1 MKIDREELVRATE
14 AGGLKKY
21 KTYAR
26 LSGPGWLQSA
36 ITLGGGS
43 LAGALFLGVIGGYSI
58 LWVQLFAMILGV
70 VMLCAISYVTLSTG
84 RSPFEAMR
92 TEINPVLAWGWLI
105 ATLLANLVWALPQYS
120 LAYGAVSQNLFPEAF
135 ADGGAVS
142 EFMVV
147 IQNLF
152 PDAFADEGT
161 GSKFLVSGIIFI
173 AVTAITLCY
182 GNEGV
187 GIKIYEWVLKG
198 IVAGIVLCF
207 MGVVLKI
214 STSSEDFNLLSA
226 LSGFIPDL
234 SILWK
239 PAEVFLP
246 MLEKIDQAGVRSFWT
261 EEIVNTQ
268 RMRMVA
274 AAATA
279 VGINMT
285 FLLPYSMLSKKW
297 GREHRGLAMFDLST
311 GMVIPYVL
319 AVSCVVIASAYMFH
333 GKPYDGL
340 LEDKNGQVVLV
351 ESSAGAKDFNKLL
364 ERRKNSSPEFASLEI
379 SQPETR
385 LAAMLVPRNTANF
398 AKSLSALSG
407 DSSFSNIIFGLGVLA
422 MALST
427 ISILCLISGFV
438 FCEALGAPHGGGV
451 HKAGILT
458 GLFGAF
464 WPIFWDGGSKA
475 YLAVVTSTFGYILFP
490 IACLGF
496 FLMMNSSRL
505 LKEDLPKGGQR
516 LVWNLLLGTSL
527 LITGLAAGHTATTK
541 TLPNSDFPIGT
552 VGLCVFLALVVWG
565 HFRMKAKNVPS

>member
-1 MKIDREELVRATE
+1 MKIDREELARATE
-14 AGGLKKY
+14 AGGWEKY
-21 KTYAR
+21 KTFAK

-58 LWVQLFAMILGV
+58 LWVQLLAMILGV
-70 VMLCAISYVTLSTG
+70 IMLCAISYITLSTG

-92 TEINPVLAWGWLI
+92 NEINPVLAWGWLI

-135 ADGGAVS
+135 ADGG
-142 EFMVV
+142 
-147 IQNLF
+147 
-152 PDAFADEGT
+152 D
-161 GSKFLVSGIIFI
+161 GSKFLVSGIIFL

-214 STSSEDFNLLSA
+214 STSAEDFNLLGA

-234 SILWK
+234 SILWQ

-246 MLEKIDQAGVRSFWT
+246 ILEKIEQADLRAFWT

-268 RMRMVA
+268 RMRMVG

-297 GREHRGLAMFDLST
+297 GKEHRGLAIFDLST

-333 GKPYDGL
+333 GQPYDGL
-340 LEDKNGQVVLV
+340 LEEKDGQVVLV
-351 ESSAGAKDFNKLL
+351 ESSAGINDFNKLID
-364 ERRKNSSPEFASLEI
+364 RRKNTVEGSGSLEVG
-379 SQPETR
+379 QAETK

-407 DSSFSNIIFGLGVLA
+407 DASFSNMIFGLGVLA

-438 FCEALGAPHGGGV
+438 FCEALGTEHGGTV

-458 GLFGAF
+458 GLFGVF
-464 WPIFWDGGSKA
+464 WPVFWDGGSKA
-475 YLAVVTSTFGYILFP
+475 YLAVVTSTFGYVLFP
-490 IACLGF
+490 IASLAF

-505 LKEDLPKGGQR
+505 LKEDLPKGNSR

-541 TLPNSDFPIGT
+541 TLPNGFPIGT
-552 VGLCVFLALVVWG
+552 VGLGVFLALVAWA
-565 HFRMKAKNVPS
+565 HLRMKNKTV

>member
-1 MKIDREELVRATE
+1 MKIDREELARATE
-14 AGGLKKY
+14 AGGWEKY
-21 KTYAR
+21 KIFAK

-58 LWVQLFAMILGV
+58 LWVQLLAMILGV
-70 VMLCAISYVTLSTG
+70 IMLCAISYITLSTG

-92 TEINPVLAWGWLI
+92 NEINPVLAWGWLI

-135 ADGGAVS
+135 ADGG
-142 EFMVV
+142 
-147 IQNLF
+147 
-152 PDAFADEGT
+152 D
-161 GSKFLVSGIIFI
+161 GSKFLVSGIIFL

-214 STSSEDFNLLSA
+214 STSAEDFNLLGA

-234 SILWK
+234 SILWQ
-239 PAEVFLP
+239 PADVFLP
-246 MLEKIDQAGVRSFWT
+246 ILEKIEQADLRAFWT

-268 RMRMVA
+268 RMRMVG

-297 GREHRGLAMFDLST
+297 GKEHRGLAIFDLST

-333 GKPYDGL
+333 GQPYDGL
-340 LEDKNGQVVLV
+340 LEEKDGQVVLV
-351 ESSAGAKDFNKLL
+351 ESSAGINDFNKLID
-364 ERRKNSSPEFASLEI
+364 RRKNTVEGSENLEVG
-379 SQPETR
+379 QAETQ

-407 DSSFSNIIFGLGVLA
+407 DASFSNMIFGLGVLA

-438 FCEALGAPHGGGV
+438 FCEALGTEHGGRV

-458 GLFGAF
+458 GLFGVF
-464 WPIFWDGGSKA
+464 WPVFWDGGSKA
-475 YLAVVTSTFGYILFP
+475 YLAVVTSTFGYVLFP
-490 IACLGF
+490 IASLAF

-505 LKEDLPKGGQR
+505 LKEDLPKGNSR

-541 TLPNSDFPIGT
+541 TLPNGFPIGT
-552 VGLCVFLALVVWG
+552 VGLGIFLALVAWA
-565 HFRMKAKNVPS
+565 HLRMKNKAV

>member
-1 MKIDREELVRATE
+1 MKIDREELVRASQ
-14 AGGLKKY
+14 AGGFKKY

-58 LWVQLFAMILGV
+58 LWVQLLAMILGV

-92 TEINPVLAWGWLI
+92 TEVNPVLAWGWLI

-120 LAYGAVSQNLFPEAF
+120 LAYGAVSQNLFPEVF
-135 ADGGAVS
+135 ADGG
-142 EFMVV
+142 
-147 IQNLF
+147 
-152 PDAFADEGT
+152 T
-161 GSKFLVSGIIFI
+161 GEKFLVSGLIFI
-173 AVTAITLCY
+173 VVTAITLCY
-182 GNEGV
+182 GRDGV

-214 STSSEDFNLLSA
+214 SSSSADFNLLIA
-226 LSGFIPDL
+226 LRGFIPDL
-234 SILWK
+234 SILTE
-239 PAEVFLP
+239 PGDVFLP
-246 MLEKIDQAGVRSFWT
+246 LLKEIDHAGVREFWS
-261 EEIVNTQ
+261 EKIVNTQ
-268 RMRMVA
+268 RERMVG

-297 GREHRGLAMFDLST
+297 GREHRGLAIFDLST

-319 AVSCVVIASAYMFH
+319 AVSCVVLASAYMFH
-333 GKPYDGL
+333 GQPYDGL
-340 LEDKNGQVVLV
+340 LVEEDGQVRLV
-351 ESSAGAKDFNKLL
+351 EDSAGARDFDKLIAG
-364 ERRKNSSPEFASLEI
+364 RKGADPEFSELEI
-379 SQPETR
+379 GQAETR
-385 LAAMLVPRNTANF
+385 LAAMLVPRTTGNF
-398 AKSLSALSG
+398 ANSLSALSG
-407 DSSFSNIIFGLGVLA
+407 EGSVSQFIFGLGVLA

-438 FCEALGAPHGGGV
+438 FCEALGVAHGGSV

-458 GLFGAF
+458 GLFGVF
-464 WPIFWDGGSKA
+464 WPVFWDGGSKA

-516 LVWNLLLGTSL
+516 LLWNFLLGTSL

-552 VGLCVFLALVVWG
+552 VGLCAFIALIIWG
-565 HFRMKAKNVPS
+565 HFRRSKGNESV

>member
-14 AGGLKKY
+14 AGGFKKY

-58 LWVQLFAMILGV
+58 LWVQLLAMILGV

-92 TEINPVLAWGWLI
+92 TEVNPVLAWGWLI

-120 LAYGAVSQNLFPEAF
+120 LAYGAVSQNLFPEVF
-135 ADGGAVS
+135 ADGG
-142 EFMVV
+142 
-147 IQNLF
+147 
-152 PDAFADEGT
+152 T
-161 GSKFLVSGIIFI
+161 GEKFLVSGLIFI
-173 AVTAITLCY
+173 VVTAITLCY
-182 GNEGV
+182 GRDGV

-214 STSSEDFNLLSA
+214 SSSSADFNLLIA
-226 LSGFIPDL
+226 LRGFIPDL
-234 SILWK
+234 SILTE
-239 PAEVFLP
+239 PGDVFLP
-246 MLEKIDQAGVRSFWT
+246 LLKEIDHAGVREFWS
-261 EEIVNTQ
+261 EKIVNTQ
-268 RMRMVA
+268 RERMVG

-297 GREHRGLAMFDLST
+297 GREHRGLAIFDLST

-319 AVSCVVIASAYMFH
+319 AVSCVVLASAYMFH
-333 GKPYDGL
+333 GQPYDGL
-340 LEDKNGQVVLV
+340 LVEEDGQVRLV
-351 ESSAGAKDFNKLL
+351 EDSAGARDFDKLIAG
-364 ERRKNSSPEFASLEI
+364 RKGADPEFSELEI
-379 SQPETR
+379 GQAETR
-385 LAAMLVPRNTANF
+385 LAAMLVPRTTGNF
-398 AKSLSALSG
+398 ANSLSALSG
-407 DSSFSNIIFGLGVLA
+407 EGSVSQFIFGLGVLA

-438 FCEALGAPHGGGV
+438 FCEALGVAHGGSV

-458 GLFGAF
+458 GLFGVF
-464 WPIFWDGGSKA
+464 WPVFWDGGSKA

-516 LVWNLLLGTSL
+516 LLWNFLLGTSL

-552 VGLCVFLALVVWG
+552 VGLCAFIALIIWG
-565 HFRMKAKNVPS
+565 HFRRSKGNESV

>member
-1 MKIDREELVRATE
+1 MKIDREELVRAIE
-14 AGGLKKY
+14 AGGLQKY

-58 LWVQLFAMILGV
+58 LWVQLVAMILGV
-70 VMLCAISYVTLSTG
+70 IMLCAISYVTLSTG

-135 ADGGAVS
+135 ADGG
-142 EFMVV
+142 
-147 IQNLF
+147 
-152 PDAFADEGT
+152 T
-161 GSKFLVSGIIFI
+161 GSKYLVSGLIFI

-182 GNEGV
+182 GNEGM
-187 GIKIYEWVLKG
+187 GIKIYEWILKG

-214 STSSEDFNLLSA
+214 STSSVDFNLLGT

-234 SILWK
+234 SILTT
-239 PAEVFLP
+239 PGDVFLP
-246 MLEKIDQAGVRSFWT
+246 LLKEIEHVGIREFWT
-261 EEIVNTQ
+261 AQIVDTQ
-268 RMRMVA
+268 RERMVG

-297 GREHRGLAMFDLST
+297 GKEHRGLAIFDLST

-333 GKPYDGL
+333 GQPYDGL
-340 LEDKNGQVVLV
+340 LVEENGQVRVV
-351 ESSAGAKDFNKLL
+351 EDSAGAKDFTKLISKRKGAAPELSDL
-364 ERRKNSSPEFASLEI
+364 EVGQA
-379 SQPETR
+379 ETR
-385 LAAMLVPRNTANF
+385 LAAMLVPRSTGNF
-398 AKSLSALSG
+398 ANSLSALSG
-407 DSSFSNIIFGLGVLA
+407 EGSISQFIFGLGVLA

-438 FCEALGAPHGGGV
+438 FCEALGAPHGGTI

-458 GLFGAF
+458 GFFGVF
-464 WPIFWDGGSKA
+464 WPVFWDGGSKA
-475 YLAVVTSTFGYILFP
+475 YLAVVTSTFGYVLFP
-490 IACLGF
+490 IACLAF

-505 LKEDLPKGGQR
+505 LKDDLPRGKSR
-516 LVWNLLLGTSL
+516 LIWNLLLGTSL

-541 TLPNSDFPIGT
+541 TLPNGFPIGT
-552 VGLCVFLALVVWG
+552 VGLGVFLALVAWA
-565 HFRMKAKNVPS
+565 HFRMKNKAS

>member
-1 MKIDREELVRATE
+1 MKIDREELARATE
-14 AGGLKKY
+14 AGGWEKY
-21 KTYAR
+21 KTFAK

-58 LWVQLFAMILGV
+58 LWVQLLAMILGV
-70 VMLCAISYVTLSTG
+70 IMLCAISYITLSTG

-92 TEINPVLAWGWLI
+92 NEINPVLAWGWLI

-120 LAYGAVSQNLFPEAF
+120 LAYGAVSQNLFPEVF
-135 ADGGAVS
+135 ADGG
-142 EFMVV
+142 
-147 IQNLF
+147 N
-152 PDAFADEGT
+152 
-161 GSKFLVSGIIFI
+161 GSKFLVSGIIFL

-214 STSSEDFNLLSA
+214 STSAEDFNLLGA

-234 SILWK
+234 SILWQ

-246 MLEKIDQAGVRSFWT
+246 ILEKIEQADLRAFWT

-268 RMRMVA
+268 RMRMVG

-297 GREHRGLAMFDLST
+297 GKEHRGLAIFDLST

-333 GKPYDGL
+333 GQPYDGL
-340 LEDKNGQVVLV
+340 LEEKDGQVVLV
-351 ESSAGAKDFNKLL
+351 ESSAGINDFNKLIDC
-364 ERRKNSSPEFASLEI
+364 RKNTVEGSASLEVG
-379 SQPETR
+379 QAETQ

-407 DSSFSNIIFGLGVLA
+407 DASFSNMIFGLGVLA

-438 FCEALGAPHGGGV
+438 FCEALGTEHGGTV

-458 GLFGAF
+458 GLFGVF
-464 WPIFWDGGSKA
+464 WPVFWDGGSKA
-475 YLAVVTSTFGYILFP
+475 YLAVVTSTFGYVLFP
-490 IACLGF
+490 IASLAF

-505 LKEDLPKGGQR
+505 LKEDLPKGNSR

-541 TLPNSDFPIGT
+541 TLPNGFPIGT
-552 VGLCVFLALVVWG
+552 VGLGVFLALVAWA
-565 HFRMKAKNVPS
+565 HLRMKNKTV

>member
-1 MKIDREELVRATE
+1 MKIDREELARATE
-14 AGGLKKY
+14 AGGWEKY
-21 KTYAR
+21 KTFAR

-58 LWVQLFAMILGV
+58 LWVQLLAMILGV
-70 VMLCAISYVTLSTG
+70 IMLCAISYITLSTG

-92 TEINPVLAWGWLI
+92 NEINPVLAWGWLI

-120 LAYGAVSQNLFPEAF
+120 LAYGAVSQNLFPEVL
-135 ADGGAVS
+135 ADGG
-142 EFMVV
+142 
-147 IQNLF
+147 N
-152 PDAFADEGT
+152 
-161 GSKFLVSGIIFI
+161 GSKFLVSGIIFL

-214 STSSEDFNLLSA
+214 STSAEDFNLLGA

-234 SILWK
+234 SILWQ

-246 MLEKIDQAGVRSFWT
+246 ILEKIEQADLRTFWT

-268 RMRMVA
+268 RMRMVG

-297 GREHRGLAMFDLST
+297 GKEHRGLAIFDLST

-333 GKPYDGL
+333 GQPYDGL
-340 LEDKNGQVVLV
+340 LEEKDGQLVLV
-351 ESSAGAKDFNKLL
+351 ESSAGINDFNKLVD
-364 ERRKNSSPEFASLEI
+364 RRKNTVEGSASLEVG
-379 SQPETR
+379 QAETE

-407 DSSFSNIIFGLGVLA
+407 DASFSNMIFGLGVLA

-438 FCEALGAPHGGGV
+438 FCEALGTEHGGTV

-458 GLFGAF
+458 GLFGVF
-464 WPIFWDGGSKA
+464 WPVFWDGGSKA
-475 YLAVVTSTFGYILFP
+475 YLAVVTSTFGYVLFP
-490 IACLGF
+490 IASLAF

-505 LKEDLPKGGQR
+505 LKEDLPKGNSR

-541 TLPNSDFPIGT
+541 TLPNGFPIGT
-552 VGLCVFLALVVWG
+552 VGLGVFLALVAWA
-565 HFRMKAKNVPS
+565 HLRMKNKAV

>member
-1 MKIDREELVRATE
+1 MKIDREELARATE
-14 AGGLKKY
+14 AGGWEKY
-21 KTYAR
+21 KTFAK

-58 LWVQLFAMILGV
+58 LWVQLLAMILGV
-70 VMLCAISYVTLSTG
+70 IMLCAISYITLSTG

-92 TEINPVLAWGWLI
+92 NEINPVLAWGWLI

-135 ADGGAVS
+135 ADGG
-142 EFMVV
+142 
-147 IQNLF
+147 
-152 PDAFADEGT
+152 D
-161 GSKFLVSGIIFI
+161 GSKFLVSGIIFL

-214 STSSEDFNLLSA
+214 STSAEDFDLLGA

-234 SILWK
+234 SILWQ

-246 MLEKIDQAGVRSFWT
+246 ILEKIEQADLRAFWT

-268 RMRMVA
+268 RMRMVG

-297 GREHRGLAMFDLST
+297 GREHRGLAIFDLST

-333 GKPYDGL
+333 GQPYDGL
-340 LEDKNGQVVLV
+340 LEEKDGQVVLV
-351 ESSAGAKDFNKLL
+351 ESSAGINDFNKLID
-364 ERRKNSSPEFASLEI
+364 RRKNAVEGSENLGVG
-379 SQPETR
+379 QVETR

-398 AKSLSALSG
+398 AKSLSAISG
-407 DSSFSNIIFGLGVLA
+407 DVSFSNVIFGLGVLA

-438 FCEALGAPHGGGV
+438 FCEALGAQHGGKV

-458 GLFGAF
+458 GLFGVF
-464 WPIFWDGGSKA
+464 WPVFWDGGSKA
-475 YLAVVTSTFGYILFP
+475 YLAVVTSTFGYVLFP
-490 IACLGF
+490 IACLAF

-505 LKEDLPKGGQR
+505 LKDDLPKGNSR

-541 TLPNSDFPIGT
+541 TLPNGFPIGT
-552 VGLCVFLALVVWG
+552 VGLGVFLALVAWA
-565 HFRMKAKNVPS
+565 HLRMKNKATS

>member
-1 MKIDREELVRATE
+1 MKIDREELARATE
-14 AGGLKKY
+14 AGGWEKY
-21 KTYAR
+21 KTFAK

-58 LWVQLFAMILGV
+58 LWVQLLAMILGV
-70 VMLCAISYVTLSTG
+70 IMLCAISYITLSTG

-92 TEINPVLAWGWLI
+92 NEINPVLAWGWLI

-120 LAYGAVSQNLFPEAF
+120 LAYGAISQNLFPEAF
-135 ADGGAVS
+135 ADGG
-142 EFMVV
+142 
-147 IQNLF
+147 
-152 PDAFADEGT
+152 D
-161 GSKFLVSGIIFI
+161 GSKFLVSGIIFL

-214 STSSEDFNLLSA
+214 STSAEDFNLLGA

-234 SILWK
+234 SILWQ

-246 MLEKIDQAGVRSFWT
+246 ILEKIEQADLRAFWT

-268 RMRMVA
+268 RMRMVG

-297 GREHRGLAMFDLST
+297 SKEHRGLAIFDLST

-333 GKPYDGL
+333 GQPYDGL
-340 LEDKNGQVVLV
+340 LEEKDGQVVLV
-351 ESSAGAKDFNKLL
+351 ESSAGINDFNKLID
-364 ERRKNSSPEFASLEI
+364 RRKNTVKGSESLNVG
-379 SQPETR
+379 QAETR

-407 DSSFSNIIFGLGVLA
+407 DTSFSNMIFGLGVLA

-438 FCEALGAPHGGGV
+438 FCEALGTEHGGTV

-458 GLFGAF
+458 GLFGVF
-464 WPIFWDGGSKA
+464 WPVFWDGGSKA
-475 YLAVVTSTFGYILFP
+475 YLAVVTSTFGYVLFP
-490 IACLGF
+490 IASLAF

-505 LKEDLPKGGQR
+505 LKEDLPKGNSR

-541 TLPNSDFPIGT
+541 TLPNGFPIGT
-552 VGLCVFLALVVWG
+552 VGLGVFLALVAWA
-565 HFRMKAKNVPS
+565 HLRMKSKTV

>member
-1 MKIDREELVRATE
+1 MKIDREELARATE
-14 AGGLKKY
+14 AGGWEKY
-21 KTYAR
+21 KTFAK

-58 LWVQLFAMILGV
+58 LWVQLLAMILGV
-70 VMLCAISYVTLSTG
+70 IMLCAISYITLSTG

-92 TEINPVLAWGWLI
+92 NEINPVLAWGWLI

-135 ADGGAVS
+135 ADGG
-142 EFMVV
+142 
-147 IQNLF
+147 N
-152 PDAFADEGT
+152 
-161 GSKFLVSGIIFI
+161 GSKFLVSGIIFL

-214 STSSEDFNLLSA
+214 STSAEDFNLLGA

-234 SILWK
+234 SILWQ

-246 MLEKIDQAGVRSFWT
+246 ILEKIEQAELRAFWT

-268 RMRMVA
+268 RMRMVG

-297 GREHRGLAMFDLST
+297 GKEHRGLAIFDLST

-333 GKPYDGL
+333 GQPFDGL
-340 LEDKNGQVVLV
+340 LEEKDGQMVLV
-351 ESSAGAKDFNKLL
+351 ESSAGINDFNKLID
-364 ERRKNSSPEFASLEI
+364 RRKNTVDGSESLEVG
-379 SQPETR
+379 QAETQ

-407 DSSFSNIIFGLGVLA
+407 DASFSNMIFGLGVLA

-438 FCEALGAPHGGGV
+438 FCEALGTEHGGTV

-458 GLFGAF
+458 GLFGVF
-464 WPIFWDGGSKA
+464 WPVFWDGGSKA
-475 YLAVVTSTFGYILFP
+475 YLAVVTSTFGYVLFP
-490 IACLGF
+490 IASLAF

-505 LKEDLPKGGQR
+505 LKDDLPRGNSR

-541 TLPNSDFPIGT
+541 TLPNGFPIGT
-552 VGLCVFLALVVWG
+552 VGLGVFLALVAWA
-565 HFRMKAKNVPS
+565 HLRMKNKTVS

>member
-120 LAYGAVSQNLFPEAF
+120 LAYAAVSQNLFPEAF
-135 ADGGAVS
+135 ADGGMGA
-142 EFMVV
+142 
-147 IQNLF
+147 
-152 PDAFADEGT
+152 
-161 GSKFLVSGIIFI
+161 KFLVSGLIFL

-182 GNEGV
+182 GNDGV

-214 STSSEDFNLLSA
+214 SYSSADFNLLTA
-226 LSGFIPDL
+226 LRGFIPDL
-234 SILWK
+234 SILTK
-239 PAEVFLP
+239 PGDVFLP
-246 MLEKIDQAGVRSFWT
+246 LLKEIDHAGVREFWS
-261 EEIVNTQ
+261 EKIVNTQ
-268 RMRMVA
+268 RERMVG

-297 GREHRGLAMFDLST
+297 GREHRGLAIFDLST

-319 AVSCVVIASAYMFH
+319 AVSCVVLASAYMFH
-333 GKPYDGL
+333 GQPYDGL
-340 LEDKNGQVVLV
+340 LAEENGHVRVVED
-351 ESSAGAKDFNKLL
+351 SAGAKDFNKLIAG
-364 ERRKNSSPEFASLEI
+364 RKGADPKFSELQVGQA
-379 SQPETR
+379 ETR
-385 LAAMLVPRNTANF
+385 LAAMLVPRTTGNF
-398 AKSLSALSG
+398 ANSLSALSG
-407 DSSFSNIIFGLGVLA
+407 EGSVSQFIFGLGVLA

-438 FCEALGAPHGGGV
+438 FCEALGVAHGGKV
-451 HKAGILT
+451 HRAGILT
-458 GLFGAF
+458 GLFGVF
-464 WPIFWDGGSKA
+464 WPVFWDGGSKA
-475 YLAVVTSTFGYILFP
+475 YLAVVTSTFGYVLFP
-490 IACLGF
+490 IACLAF

-505 LKEDLPKGGQR
+505 LKDDLPRGGQR
-516 LVWNLLLGTSL
+516 LVWNVLLGTSL

-552 VGLCVFLALVVWG
+552 VGLCAFIALIIWG
-565 HFRMKAKNVPS
+565 HFRRSRGNESA

>member
-14 AGGLKKY
+14 AGGLQKY

-58 LWVQLFAMILGV
+58 LWVQLVAMILGV
-70 VMLCAISYVTLSTG
+70 IMLCAISYVTLSTG

-135 ADGGAVS
+135 ADGG
-142 EFMVV
+142 M
-147 IQNLF
+147 
-152 PDAFADEGT
+152 
-161 GSKFLVSGIIFI
+161 GSKYLVSGLIFI

-182 GNEGV
+182 GKEGM
-187 GIKIYEWVLKG
+187 GIKVYEWVLKG

-214 STSSEDFNLLSA
+214 STSSVDFNLLGT

-234 SILWK
+234 SILTT
-239 PAEVFLP
+239 PGDVFLP
-246 MLEKIDQAGVRSFWT
+246 LLKEIEHVGIREFWT
-261 EEIVNTQ
+261 AQIVDTQ
-268 RMRMVA
+268 RERMVG

-297 GREHRGLAMFDLST
+297 GKEHRGLAIFDLST

-333 GKPYDGL
+333 GQPYDGL
-340 LEDKNGQVVLV
+340 LVEENGQVRVV
-351 ESSAGAKDFNKLL
+351 EDSAGAKDFTKLISKRKGAAPELSDL
-364 ERRKNSSPEFASLEI
+364 EVGQA
-379 SQPETR
+379 ETR
-385 LAAMLVPRNTANF
+385 LAAMLVPRSTGNF
-398 AKSLSALSG
+398 ANSLSALSG
-407 DSSFSNIIFGLGVLA
+407 EGSISQFIFGLGVLA

-438 FCEALGAPHGGGV
+438 FCEALGAPHGGTI

-458 GLFGAF
+458 GLFGVF
-464 WPIFWDGGSKA
+464 WPVFWDGGSKA
-475 YLAVVTSTFGYILFP
+475 YLAVVTSTFGYVLFP
-490 IACLGF
+490 IACLAF

-505 LKEDLPKGGQR
+505 LKDDLPRGKSR
-516 LVWNLLLGTSL
+516 LIWNLLLGTSL

-541 TLPNSDFPIGT
+541 TLPNGFPIGT
-552 VGLCVFLALVVWG
+552 VGLGVFLALVAWA
-565 HFRMKAKNVPS
+565 HLRMKNKAS

>member
-1 MKIDREELVRATE
+1 MKIDREELARATE
-14 AGGLKKY
+14 AGGWEKY
-21 KTYAR
+21 KTFAK

-58 LWVQLFAMILGV
+58 LWVQLLAMILGV
-70 VMLCAISYVTLSTG
+70 IMLCAISYITLSTG

-92 TEINPVLAWGWLI
+92 NEINPVLAWGWLI

-120 LAYGAVSQNLFPEAF
+120 LAYGAISQNLFPEAF
-135 ADGGAVS
+135 AEGG
-142 EFMVV
+142 
-147 IQNLF
+147 
-152 PDAFADEGT
+152 D
-161 GSKFLVSGIIFI
+161 GSKFLVSGIIFL
-173 AVTAITLCY
+173 AVTGITLCY

-214 STSSEDFNLLSA
+214 STSAEDFNLLGA

-234 SILWK
+234 SILWQ

-246 MLEKIDQAGVRSFWT
+246 ILEKIDQADLRAFWT

-268 RMRMVA
+268 RMRMVG

-297 GREHRGLAMFDLST
+297 GKEHRGLAIFDLST

-333 GKPYDGL
+333 GQPYDGL
-340 LEDKNGQVVLV
+340 LEEKDGQVVLV
-351 ESSAGAKDFNKLL
+351 ESSVGINDFNKLID
-364 ERRKNSSPEFASLEI
+364 RRKNTVEGSGSLEVG
-379 SQPETR
+379 QAETK

-407 DSSFSNIIFGLGVLA
+407 DASFSNMIFGLGVLA

-438 FCEALGAPHGGGV
+438 FCEALGTEHGGTV

-458 GLFGAF
+458 GLFGVF
-464 WPIFWDGGSKA
+464 WPVFWDGGSKA
-475 YLAVVTSTFGYILFP
+475 YLAVVTSTFGYVLFP
-490 IACLGF
+490 IASLAF

-505 LKEDLPKGGQR
+505 LKEDLPKGNSR

-541 TLPNSDFPIGT
+541 TLPNGFPIGT
-552 VGLCVFLALVVWG
+552 VGLGVFLALVAWA
-565 HFRMKAKNVPS
+565 HLRMKNKTV

>member
-1 MKIDREELVRATE
+1 MKIDREELARATA
-14 AGGLKKY
+14 AGGWEKY
-21 KTYAR
+21 KTFAK

-58 LWVQLFAMILGV
+58 LWVQLLAMILGV
-70 VMLCAISYVTLSTG
+70 IMLCAISYITLSTG

-92 TEINPVLAWGWLI
+92 NEINPVLAWGWLI

-120 LAYGAVSQNLFPEAF
+120 LAYGAISQNLFPEAF
-135 ADGGAVS
+135 ADGG
-142 EFMVV
+142 
-147 IQNLF
+147 
-152 PDAFADEGT
+152 D
-161 GSKFLVSGIIFI
+161 GSKFLVSGIIFL

-214 STSSEDFNLLSA
+214 STSAEDFNLLGA

-234 SILWK
+234 SILWQ

-246 MLEKIDQAGVRSFWT
+246 ILEKIEQADLRAFWT

-268 RMRMVA
+268 RMRMVG

-297 GREHRGLAMFDLST
+297 GKEHRGLAIFDLST

-333 GKPYDGL
+333 GQPYDGL
-340 LEDKNGQVVLV
+340 LVEKDGQVVLV
-351 ESSAGAKDFNKLL
+351 ESSAGINDFNKLID
-364 ERRKNSSPEFASLEI
+364 RRKNAVEGSASLEVG
-379 SQPETR
+379 QAETQ

-407 DSSFSNIIFGLGVLA
+407 DASFSNMIFGLGVLA

-438 FCEALGAPHGGGV
+438 FCEALGTEHGGTV

-458 GLFGAF
+458 GLFGVF
-464 WPIFWDGGSKA
+464 WPVFWDGGSKA
-475 YLAVVTSTFGYILFP
+475 YLAVVTSTFGYVLFP
-490 IACLGF
+490 IASLAF

-505 LKEDLPKGGQR
+505 LKEDLPKGNSR

-541 TLPNSDFPIGT
+541 TLPNGFPIGT
-552 VGLCVFLALVVWG
+552 VGLGVFLALVAWA
-565 HFRMKAKNVPS
+565 HLRMKNKASL

>member
-14 AGGLKKY
+14 AGGLQKY

-58 LWVQLFAMILGV
+58 LWVQLVAMILGV
-70 VMLCAISYVTLSTG
+70 IMLCAISYVTLSTG

-135 ADGGAVS
+135 ADGG
-142 EFMVV
+142 
-147 IQNLF
+147 
-152 PDAFADEGT
+152 T
-161 GSKFLVSGIIFI
+161 GSKYLVSGLIFI

-182 GNEGV
+182 GKEGM
-187 GIKIYEWVLKG
+187 GIKVYEWVLKG

-214 STSSEDFNLLSA
+214 STSSVDFNLLGT

-234 SILWK
+234 SILTT
-239 PAEVFLP
+239 PGDVFLP
-246 MLEKIDQAGVRSFWT
+246 LLKEIEHVGIREFWT
-261 EEIVNTQ
+261 AQIVDTQ
-268 RMRMVA
+268 RERMVG

-297 GREHRGLAMFDLST
+297 GKEHRGLAIFDLST

-333 GKPYDGL
+333 GQPYDGL
-340 LEDKNGQVVLV
+340 LVEENGQVRVV
-351 ESSAGAKDFNKLL
+351 EDSAGAKDFTKLISKRKDAAPELSDL
-364 ERRKNSSPEFASLEI
+364 EVGQA
-379 SQPETR
+379 ETR
-385 LAAMLVPRNTANF
+385 LAAMLVPRSTGNF
-398 AKSLSALSG
+398 ANSLSALSG
-407 DSSFSNIIFGLGVLA
+407 EGSISQFIFGLGVLA

-438 FCEALGAPHGGGV
+438 FCEALGAPHGGTI

-458 GLFGAF
+458 GLFGVF
-464 WPIFWDGGSKA
+464 WPVFWDGGSKA
-475 YLAVVTSTFGYILFP
+475 YLAVVTSTFGYVLFP
-490 IACLGF
+490 IACLAF

-505 LKEDLPKGGQR
+505 LKDDLPRGKSR
-516 LVWNLLLGTSL
+516 LIWNLLLGTSL

-541 TLPNSDFPIGT
+541 TLPNGFPIGT
-552 VGLCVFLALVVWG
+552 VGLGVFLALVAWA
-565 HFRMKAKNVPS
+565 HLRMKNKAS

>member
-1 MKIDREELVRATE
+1 MKIDREQLARATE
-14 AGGLKKY
+14 AGGWEKY
-21 KTYAR
+21 KTFAK

-58 LWVQLFAMILGV
+58 LWVQLLAMILGV
-70 VMLCAISYVTLSTG
+70 IMLCAISYITLSTG

-92 TEINPVLAWGWLI
+92 NEINPVLAWGWLI

-135 ADGGAVS
+135 ADGG
-142 EFMVV
+142 
-147 IQNLF
+147 
-152 PDAFADEGT
+152 D
-161 GSKFLVSGIIFI
+161 GSKFLVSGIIFL

-214 STSSEDFNLLSA
+214 STSAEDFDLLGA

-234 SILWK
+234 SILWQ

-246 MLEKIDQAGVRSFWT
+246 ILEKIEQADLRAFWT

-268 RMRMVA
+268 RMRMVG

-297 GREHRGLAMFDLST
+297 GREHRGLAIFDLST

-333 GKPYDGL
+333 GQPYDGL
-340 LEDKNGQVVLV
+340 LEEKDGQVVLV
-351 ESSAGAKDFNKLL
+351 ESSAGINDFNKLID
-364 ERRKNSSPEFASLEI
+364 RRKNAVEGSESLEVG
-379 SQPETR
+379 QVETR

-398 AKSLSALSG
+398 AKSLSAISG
-407 DSSFSNIIFGLGVLA
+407 DVSFSNVIFGLGVLA

-438 FCEALGAPHGGGV
+438 FCEALGAQHGGKV

-458 GLFGAF
+458 GLFGVF
-464 WPIFWDGGSKA
+464 WPVFWDGGSKA
-475 YLAVVTSTFGYILFP
+475 YLAVVTSTFGYVLFP
-490 IACLGF
+490 IACLAF

-505 LKEDLPKGGQR
+505 LKDDLPKGNSR

-541 TLPNSDFPIGT
+541 TLPNGFPIGT
-552 VGLCVFLALVVWG
+552 VGLGVFLALVTWA
-565 HFRMKAKNVPS
+565 HLRMKNKATS

>member
-1 MKIDREELVRATE
+1 MKIDREELARATE
-14 AGGLKKY
+14 AGGWEKY
-21 KTYAR
+21 KTFAK

-58 LWVQLFAMILGV
+58 LWVQLLAMILGV
-70 VMLCAISYVTLSTG
+70 IMLCAISYITLSTG

-92 TEINPVLAWGWLI
+92 NEINPVLAWGWLI

-135 ADGGAVS
+135 ADGG
-142 EFMVV
+142 
-147 IQNLF
+147 N
-152 PDAFADEGT
+152 
-161 GSKFLVSGIIFI
+161 GSKFLVSGIIFL

-214 STSSEDFNLLSA
+214 STSAEDFNLLGA

-234 SILWK
+234 SILWQ

-246 MLEKIDQAGVRSFWT
+246 ILEKIEQADLRAFWT

-268 RMRMVA
+268 RMRMVG

-297 GREHRGLAMFDLST
+297 GKEHRGLAIFDLST

-333 GKPYDGL
+333 GQPYDGL
-340 LEDKNGQVVLV
+340 LEEKDGQVVLV
-351 ESSAGAKDFNKLL
+351 ESSAGINDFNKLID
-364 ERRKNSSPEFASLEI
+364 RRKNTVEGSESLEVG
-379 SQPETR
+379 QAETQ

-407 DSSFSNIIFGLGVLA
+407 DASFSNMIFGLGVLA

-438 FCEALGAPHGGGV
+438 FCEALGTEHGGNV

-458 GLFGAF
+458 GLFGVF
-464 WPIFWDGGSKA
+464 WPVFWDGGSKA
-475 YLAVVTSTFGYILFP
+475 YLAVVTSTFGYVLFP
-490 IACLGF
+490 IASLAF

-505 LKEDLPKGGQR
+505 LKEDLPKGNSR

-541 TLPNSDFPIGT
+541 TLPNGFPIGT
-552 VGLCVFLALVVWG
+552 VGLGVFLALVAWA
-565 HFRMKAKNVPS
+565 HLRMKNKTV

>member
-1 MKIDREELVRATE
+1 MKIDREQLARATE
-14 AGGLKKY
+14 AGGWEKY
-21 KTYAR
+21 KTFAK

-58 LWVQLFAMILGV
+58 LWVQLLAMILGV
-70 VMLCAISYVTLSTG
+70 IMLCAISYITLSTG

-92 TEINPVLAWGWLI
+92 NEINPVLAWGWLI

-135 ADGGAVS
+135 ADGG
-142 EFMVV
+142 
-147 IQNLF
+147 
-152 PDAFADEGT
+152 D
-161 GSKFLVSGIIFI
+161 GSKFLVSGIIFL

-214 STSSEDFNLLSA
+214 STSAEDFDLLGA

-234 SILWK
+234 SILWQ

-246 MLEKIDQAGVRSFWT
+246 ILEKIEQADLRAFWT

-268 RMRMVA
+268 RMRMVG

-297 GREHRGLAMFDLST
+297 GREHRGLAIFDLST

-333 GKPYDGL
+333 GQPYDGL
-340 LEDKNGQVVLV
+340 LEEKDGQVVLV
-351 ESSAGAKDFNKLL
+351 ESSAGINDFNKLID
-364 ERRKNSSPEFASLEI
+364 RRKNAIEGSEILEVG
-379 SQPETR
+379 QVETR

-398 AKSLSALSG
+398 AKSLSAISG
-407 DSSFSNIIFGLGVLA
+407 DVSFSNVIFGLGVLA

-438 FCEALGAPHGGGV
+438 FCEALGAPHGGKV

-458 GLFGAF
+458 GLFGVF
-464 WPIFWDGGSKA
+464 WPVFWDGGSKA
-475 YLAVVTSTFGYILFP
+475 YLAVVTSTFGYVLFP
-490 IACLGF
+490 IACLAF

-505 LKEDLPKGGQR
+505 LKDDLPKGNSR

-541 TLPNSDFPIGT
+541 TLPNGFPIGT
-552 VGLCVFLALVVWG
+552 VGLGVFLALVVWA
-565 HFRMKAKNVPS
+565 HLRMKNKATS

>member
-1 MKIDREELVRATE
+1 MKIDREELARATE
-14 AGGLKKY
+14 AGGWEKY
-21 KTYAR
+21 KTFAK

-58 LWVQLFAMILGV
+58 LWVQLLAMILGV
-70 VMLCAISYVTLSTG
+70 IMLCAISYITLSTG

-92 TEINPVLAWGWLI
+92 NEINPMLAWGWLI

-135 ADGGAVS
+135 ADGG
-142 EFMVV
+142 
-147 IQNLF
+147 
-152 PDAFADEGT
+152 D
-161 GSKFLVSGIIFI
+161 GSKFLVSGIIFL

-214 STSSEDFNLLSA
+214 STSAEDFNLLGA

-234 SILWK
+234 SILWQ

-246 MLEKIDQAGVRSFWT
+246 ILEKIEQADLRAFWT

-268 RMRMVA
+268 RMRMVG

-297 GREHRGLAMFDLST
+297 GKEHRGLAIFDLST

-333 GKPYDGL
+333 GQPYDGL
-340 LEDKNGQVVLV
+340 LEEKDGQVVLV
-351 ESSAGAKDFNKLL
+351 ESSAGINDFNKLID
-364 ERRKNSSPEFASLEI
+364 RRKNAVEGSASLEVG
-379 SQPETR
+379 QAETQ

-407 DSSFSNIIFGLGVLA
+407 DASFSNMIFGLGVLA

-438 FCEALGAPHGGGV
+438 FCEALGTEHGGKV

-458 GLFGAF
+458 GLFGVF
-464 WPIFWDGGSKA
+464 WPVFWDGGSKA
-475 YLAVVTSTFGYILFP
+475 YLAVVTSTFGYVLFP
-490 IACLGF
+490 IASLAF

-505 LKEDLPKGGQR
+505 LKEDLPKGNSR

-541 TLPNSDFPIGT
+541 TLPNGFPIGT
-552 VGLCVFLALVVWG
+552 VGLGVFLALVAWS
-565 HFRMKAKNVPS
+565 HLRMKNKTV

>member
-14 AGGLKKY
+14 AGGLQKY

-43 LAGALFLGVIGGYSI
+43 LAGALFLGVIGGYNI
-58 LWVQLFAMILGV
+58 LWVQLVAMILGV
-70 VMLCAISYVTLSTG
+70 IMLCAISYVTLSTG

-135 ADGGAVS
+135 ADGG
-142 EFMVV
+142 
-147 IQNLF
+147 
-152 PDAFADEGT
+152 T
-161 GSKFLVSGIIFI
+161 GSKYLVSGLIFI

-182 GNEGV
+182 GNEGM

-214 STSSEDFNLLSA
+214 STSSADFNLLGT

-234 SILWK
+234 SILTT
-239 PAEVFLP
+239 PGDVFLP
-246 MLEKIDQAGVRSFWT
+246 LLKEIEHAGIREFWT
-261 EEIVNTQ
+261 AQIVDTQ
-268 RMRMVA
+268 RERMVG

-297 GREHRGLAMFDLST
+297 GREHRGLAIFDLST

-333 GKPYDGL
+333 GQPYDGL
-340 LEDKNGQVVLV
+340 LVEENGQVRVV
-351 ESSAGAKDFNKLL
+351 EDSAGAKDFTKLISKRKGAAPELSDL
-364 ERRKNSSPEFASLEI
+364 EVGQA
-379 SQPETR
+379 ETR
-385 LAAMLVPRNTANF
+385 LAAMLVPRSTGNF
-398 AKSLSALSG
+398 ANSLSALSG
-407 DSSFSNIIFGLGVLA
+407 EGSVSQFIFGLGVLA

-438 FCEALGAPHGGGV
+438 FCEALGATHGGSV

-458 GLFGAF
+458 GLFGVF
-464 WPIFWDGGSKA
+464 WPVFWDGGSKA
-475 YLAVVTSTFGYILFP
+475 YLAVVTSTFGYVLFP
-490 IACLGF
+490 IACLAF

-505 LKEDLPKGGQR
+505 LKTICPRVGSAWCGMFC
-516 LVWNLLLGTSL
+516 LV
-527 LITGLAAGHTATTK
+527 H
-541 TLPNSDFPIGT
+541 P
-552 VGLCVFLALVVWG
+552 C
-565 HFRMKAKNVPS
+565 

>member
-14 AGGLKKY
+14 AGGLQKY

-58 LWVQLFAMILGV
+58 LWVQLVAMILGV
-70 VMLCAISYVTLSTG
+70 IMLCAISYVTLSTG

-135 ADGGAVS
+135 ADGG
-142 EFMVV
+142 
-147 IQNLF
+147 
-152 PDAFADEGT
+152 T
-161 GSKFLVSGIIFI
+161 GSKYLVSGLIFI

-182 GNEGV
+182 GKEGM
-187 GIKIYEWVLKG
+187 GIKVYEWVLKG

-214 STSSEDFNLLSA
+214 STSSVDFNLLGT

-234 SILWK
+234 SILTT
-239 PAEVFLP
+239 PGDVFLP
-246 MLEKIDQAGVRSFWT
+246 LLKEIEHVGIREFWT
-261 EEIVNTQ
+261 AQIVDTQ
-268 RMRMVA
+268 RERMVG

-297 GREHRGLAMFDLST
+297 GKEHRGLAIFDLST

-333 GKPYDGL
+333 GQPYDGL
-340 LEDKNGQVVLV
+340 LVEENGQVRVV
-351 ESSAGAKDFNKLL
+351 EDSAGAKDFTKLISKRKGAAPELSDL
-364 ERRKNSSPEFASLEI
+364 EVGQA
-379 SQPETR
+379 ETR
-385 LAAMLVPRNTANF
+385 LAAMLVPRSTGNF
-398 AKSLSALSG
+398 ANSLSALSG
-407 DSSFSNIIFGLGVLA
+407 EGSISQFIFGLGVLA

-438 FCEALGAPHGGGV
+438 FCEALGAPHGGTI

-458 GLFGAF
+458 GLFGVF
-464 WPIFWDGGSKA
+464 WPVFWDGGSKA
-475 YLAVVTSTFGYILFP
+475 YLAVVTSTFGYVLFP
-490 IACLGF
+490 IACLAF

-505 LKEDLPKGGQR
+505 LKDDLPRGKSR
-516 LVWNLLLGTSL
+516 LIWNLLLGTSL
-527 LITGLAAGHTATTK
+527 MITGLAAGHTATTK
-541 TLPNSDFPIGT
+541 TLPNGFPIGT
-552 VGLCVFLALVVWG
+552 VGLGVFLALVAWA
-565 HFRMKAKNVPS
+565 HLRMKNKAS

>member
-1 MKIDREELVRATE
+1 MKIDREELARATE
-14 AGGLKKY
+14 AGGWEKY
-21 KTYAR
+21 KTFAK

-58 LWVQLFAMILGV
+58 LWVQLLAMILGV
-70 VMLCAISYVTLSTG
+70 IMLCAISYITLSTG

-92 TEINPVLAWGWLI
+92 NEINPVLAWGWLI

-135 ADGGAVS
+135 ADGG
-142 EFMVV
+142 
-147 IQNLF
+147 
-152 PDAFADEGT
+152 D
-161 GSKFLVSGIIFI
+161 GSKFLVSGIIFL

-214 STSSEDFNLLSA
+214 STSAEDFNLLGA

-234 SILWK
+234 SILWQ

-246 MLEKIDQAGVRSFWT
+246 ILEKIEQADLRAFWT

-268 RMRMVA
+268 RMRMVG

-297 GREHRGLAMFDLST
+297 GKEHRGLAIFDLST

-333 GKPYDGL
+333 GQPYDGL
-340 LEDKNGQVVLV
+340 LEEKDGQVVLV
-351 ESSAGAKDFNKLL
+351 ESSAGINDFNKLID
-364 ERRKNSSPEFASLEI
+364 RRKNTVEGSASLEAG
-379 SQPETR
+379 QAETQ

-407 DSSFSNIIFGLGVLA
+407 DASFSNMIFGLGVLA

-438 FCEALGAPHGGGV
+438 FCEALGTEHGGTV

-458 GLFGAF
+458 GLFGVF
-464 WPIFWDGGSKA
+464 WPVFWDGGSKA
-475 YLAVVTSTFGYILFP
+475 YLAVVTSTFGYVLFP
-490 IACLGF
+490 IASLAF

-505 LKEDLPKGGQR
+505 LKEDLPKGNSR

-541 TLPNSDFPIGT
+541 TLPNGFPIGT
-552 VGLCVFLALVVWG
+552 VGLGVFLALVAWA
-565 HFRMKAKNVPS
+565 HLRMKNKTV

>member
-1 MKIDREELVRATE
+1 MKIDREELARATE
-14 AGGLKKY
+14 AGGWKKY
-21 KTYAR
+21 KTYAK

-58 LWVQLFAMILGV
+58 LWVQLLAMILGV
-70 VMLCAISYVTLSTG
+70 IMLCAISYITLSTG

-92 TEINPVLAWGWLI
+92 NEINPVLAWGWLI

-120 LAYGAVSQNLFPEAF
+120 LAYGAISQNLFPEAF
-135 ADGGAVS
+135 ADGG
-142 EFMVV
+142 
-147 IQNLF
+147 
-152 PDAFADEGT
+152 D
-161 GSKFLVSGIIFI
+161 GSKFMVSGIIFL

-214 STSSEDFNLLSA
+214 STSAEDFNLLGA

-234 SILWK
+234 SILWQ

-246 MLEKIDQAGVRSFWT
+246 ILEKIEQADLRAFWT

-268 RMRMVA
+268 RMRMVG

-297 GREHRGLAMFDLST
+297 GKEHRGLAIFDLST

-333 GKPYDGL
+333 GQPYDGL
-340 LEDKNGQVVLV
+340 LEDKDGQVVLV
-351 ESSAGAKDFNKLL
+351 ESSAGISDFNKLID
-364 ERRKNSSPEFASLEI
+364 RRKNAVEGSASLEVG
-379 SQPETR
+379 QAETQ

-407 DSSFSNIIFGLGVLA
+407 DASFSNMIFGLGVLA

-438 FCEALGAPHGGGV
+438 FCEALGTEHGGAV

-458 GLFGAF
+458 GLFGVF
-464 WPIFWDGGSKA
+464 WPVFWDGGSKA
-475 YLAVVTSTFGYILFP
+475 YLAVVTSTFGYVLFP
-490 IACLGF
+490 IASLAF

-505 LKEDLPKGGQR
+505 LKEDLPRGNSR

-541 TLPNSDFPIGT
+541 TLPNGFPIGT
-552 VGLCVFLALVVWG
+552 VGLGVFLALVAWA
-565 HFRMKAKNVPS
+565 HLRMKNKTVS

>member
-1 MKIDREELVRATE
+1 MKIDREELARATE
-14 AGGLKKY
+14 AGGWGKY
-21 KTYAR
+21 KTFAR

-58 LWVQLFAMILGV
+58 LWVQLLAMILGV
-70 VMLCAISYVTLSTG
+70 IMLCAISYITLSTG

-92 TEINPVLAWGWLI
+92 NEINPVLAWGWLI

-135 ADGGAVS
+135 ADGG
-142 EFMVV
+142 
-147 IQNLF
+147 N
-152 PDAFADEGT
+152 
-161 GSKFLVSGIIFI
+161 GSKFLVSGIIFL

-187 GIKIYEWVLKG
+187 GIRIYEWVLKG

-214 STSSEDFNLLSA
+214 STSAEDFNLLGA

-234 SILWK
+234 SILWQ

-246 MLEKIDQAGVRSFWT
+246 ILEKIEQADLRAFWS

-268 RMRMVA
+268 RMRMVG

-297 GREHRGLAMFDLST
+297 GKEHRGLAIFDLST

-319 AVSCVVIASAYMFH
+319 AVSCVVISSAYMFH
-333 GKPYDGL
+333 GQPYDGL
-340 LEDKNGQVVLV
+340 LEEKDGQMVLV
-351 ESSAGAKDFNKLL
+351 ESSAGINDFNKLID
-364 ERRKNSSPEFASLEI
+364 RRKNTVEGSGSLEVG
-379 SQPETR
+379 QAETE

-407 DSSFSNIIFGLGVLA
+407 DASFSNMIFGLGVLA

-438 FCEALGAPHGGGV
+438 FCEALGTGHGGNV

-458 GLFGAF
+458 GLFGVF
-464 WPIFWDGGSKA
+464 WPVFWDGGSKA
-475 YLAVVTSTFGYILFP
+475 YLAVVTSTFGYVLFP
-490 IACLGF
+490 IASLAF

-505 LKEDLPKGGQR
+505 LKEDLPKGNSR

-541 TLPNSDFPIGT
+541 TLPNGFPIGT
-552 VGLCVFLALVVWG
+552 VGLGVFLALVGWA
-565 HFRMKAKNVPS
+565 HLRMKNKAS

>member
-1 MKIDREELVRATE
+1 MKIDREELARATE
-14 AGGLKKY
+14 AGGWEKY
-21 KTYAR
+21 KTYAK

-58 LWVQLFAMILGV
+58 LWVQLLAMILGV
-70 VMLCAISYVTLSTG
+70 IMLCAISYITLSTG

-92 TEINPVLAWGWLI
+92 NEINPVLAWGWLI

-120 LAYGAVSQNLFPEAF
+120 LAYGAISQNLFPEAF
-135 ADGGAVS
+135 ADGG
-142 EFMVV
+142 
-147 IQNLF
+147 
-152 PDAFADEGT
+152 D
-161 GSKFLVSGIIFI
+161 GSKFMVSGIIFL

-187 GIKIYEWVLKG
+187 GIKIYEWILKG

-214 STSSEDFNLLSA
+214 STSAEDFNLLGA

-234 SILWK
+234 SILWQ

-246 MLEKIDQAGVRSFWT
+246 ILEKIEQADLRAFWT

-268 RMRMVA
+268 RMRMVG

-297 GREHRGLAMFDLST
+297 GKEHRGLAIFDLST

-333 GKPYDGL
+333 GQPYDGL
-340 LEDKNGQVVLV
+340 LEEKDGQVVLV
-351 ESSAGAKDFNKLL
+351 ESSAGINDFNKLID
-364 ERRKNSSPEFASLEI
+364 RRKNTVEGSGSLGVG
-379 SQPETR
+379 QAETQ

-407 DSSFSNIIFGLGVLA
+407 DASFSNMIFGLGVLA

-438 FCEALGAPHGGGV
+438 FCEALGKEHGGTV

-458 GLFGAF
+458 GLFGVF
-464 WPIFWDGGSKA
+464 WPVFWDGGSKA
-475 YLAVVTSTFGYILFP
+475 YLAVVTSTFGYVLFP
-490 IACLGF
+490 IASLAF

-505 LKEDLPKGGQR
+505 LKEDLPKGNSR

-541 TLPNSDFPIGT
+541 TLPNGFPIGT
-552 VGLCVFLALVVWG
+552 VGLGVFLALVAWA
-565 HFRMKAKNVPS
+565 HLRMKNKAN